1 MGRSLLIGA
10 LAGDGRQ
17 RIEQVLLGQRH
28 LGGLDGQ
35 LDVGHVRMQQNPM
48 STNTRVLSC
57 RMDQVYWR
65 ACDSGSGTASTRR
78 TAS

>member
-65 ACDSGSGTASTRR
+65 ACDSGSGTASIRR